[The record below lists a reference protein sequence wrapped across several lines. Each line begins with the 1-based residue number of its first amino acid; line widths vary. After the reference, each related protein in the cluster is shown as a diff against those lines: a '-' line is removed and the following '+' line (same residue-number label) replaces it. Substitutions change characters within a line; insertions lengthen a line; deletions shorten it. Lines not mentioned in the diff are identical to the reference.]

1 MHKRINEKGKEV
13 VKKSF
18 DNIIDRMDV
27 NAESNCFIEQ
37 LKTIK
42 KTF

>member
-1 MHKRINEKGKEV
+1 MQQPQPIKKPTKHQEKNQKGKEI

-27 NAESNCFIEQ
+27 NTESIE
-37 LKTIK
+37 
-42 KTF
+42 